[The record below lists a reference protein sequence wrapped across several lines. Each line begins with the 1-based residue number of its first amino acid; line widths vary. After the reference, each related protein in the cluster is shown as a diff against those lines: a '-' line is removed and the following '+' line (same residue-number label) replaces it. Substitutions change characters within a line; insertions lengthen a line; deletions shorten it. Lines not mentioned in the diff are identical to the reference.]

1 MTTFKNIIG
10 KQLRRMK
17 SAGIVDAT
25 AEEALGYLIWQHF
38 LTQCWK
44 LPRVIYWILRY
55 ADYHREAAEIER
67 VLQARE
73 AADCAALHFSERRQR
88 VHRAHHESPSKNR
101 FVSSSPDCDD
111 NA

>member
-17 SAGIVDAT
+17 GAGIVDAT
-25 AEEALGYLIWQHF
+25 AEEALGYLIWQRF
-38 LTQCWK
+38 RARCWK

-55 ADYHREAAEIER
+55 ADYHREAAEVER

-73 AADCAALHFSERRQR
+73 AAECAALHFSERRQR
-88 VHRAHHESPSKNR
+88 VHRAQHESSSKYR
-101 FVSSSPDCDD
+101 RVSYSPHSDD
-111 NA
+111 KA